1 MFSCEDVLA
10 GLSDYMEEELTAA
23 IRKQIEEHMVHCRSC
38 RAVYDSTRKTL
49 RIVTDTGAFELS
61 EEVSAR
67 IAKNIR
73 AKIQQKS

>member
-10 GLSDYMEEELTAA
+10 GLSDYMDEEAA
-23 IRKQIEEHMVHCRSC
+23 AAMRKQIEEHMVHCRSC
-38 RAVYDSTRKTL
+38 RAIYDSTRKTL

-67 IAKNIR
+67 IAKNIHV
-73 AKIQQKS
+73 KIQQGS